1 MIPAMKRLFVLLAA
15 CALLLAGCKDGNKGA
30 EAPNAGQEPATK
42 AEDAQNDFT
51 FDELF
56 RIFSCFGENVM
67 SDKFAAQSVKDGIK
81 GDLSDMYEGAVEF
94 TGDCNVLS
102 YSFYNDGYSDDF
114 LMACYRCKAD
124 DHVLAMLME
133 TGGCDVTSVKYIRAY
148 EYDPGQGSAH
158 EIALSFEPKPE
169 RDDFED
175 MIRLAGA
182 DVPALRD
189 AMRRG
194 SYRYEFRTDGVTVR
208 LNDPADFNEQ
218 AYHGDLVVDY
228 LWNGS
233 VFVRNQDY
241 RYACIHAN
249 GFANILLGQPAP
261 NFYFDYDPKG
271 YGVNYSQGGDLWL
284 INDAEELGL
293 EVQMDGG
300 KVYSIECRF
309 PEYCVARYAYEVQ
322 PGKVQPYV
330 GARIN
335 DCLAFGTEAPQ
346 VWMLMDGTVQ
356 IEDEMWNSKIAFR
369 TSKESL
375 ENPVEPSF
383 NDRIRLEHPAF
394 KPEARIES
402 ILIWQE

>member
-42 AEDAQNDFT
+42 AEAAQNDFT

-102 YSFYNDGYSDDF
+102 YSFYNDGCSDDF

-133 TGGCDVTSVKYIRAY
+133 TGGCDVTSVKYLRAY

-158 EIALSFEPKPE
+158 EIALPFEPKPE

-208 LNDPADFNEQ
+208 
-218 AYHGDLVVDY
+218 
-228 LWNGS
+228 
-233 VFVRNQDY
+233 
-241 RYACIHAN
+241 
-249 GFANILLGQPAP
+249 
-261 NFYFDYDPKG
+261 
-271 YGVNYSQGGDLWL
+271 
-284 INDAEELGL
+284 
-293 EVQMDGG
+293 
-300 KVYSIECRF
+300 
-309 PEYCVARYAYEVQ
+309 
-322 PGKVQPYV
+322 
-330 GARIN
+330 
-335 DCLAFGTEAPQ
+335 
-346 VWMLMDGTVQ
+346 
-356 IEDEMWNSKIAFR
+356 R
-369 TSKESL
+369 TSTSRPTTATWWWTICGTAASL
-375 ENPVEPSF
+375 SATRTTAMPASMRTVSPISCWVS
-383 NDRIRLEHPAF
+383 RRQISISIMIPRVTVSIIRRVATCG
-394 KPEARIES
+394 
-402 ILIWQE
+402 